1 MPAASQIPSESRWF
15 KSSYSGGNATEC
27 LECSYGVKG
36 ALIRDS
42 KISTGPIVL
51 VGSDAWRCFIGALRS
66 TPGRARVTG
75 LQDL

>member
-1 MPAASQIPSESRWF
+1 MSAVPQITSEPRWF

-27 LECSYGVKG
+27 LECSYGANG

-51 VGSDAWRCFIGALRS
+51 VGSDAWRCFIGAIRS

>member
-1 MPAASQIPSESRWF
+1 MPAAPQINSQLRWF

-27 LECSYGVKG
+27 LECSYGANG

-42 KISTGPIVL
+42 KISTGPVVL
-51 VGSDAWRCFIGALRS
+51 VGSDAWRCFIGAIRS
-66 TPGRARVTG
+66 TPERAHVTG

>member
-1 MPAASQIPSESRWF
+1 MSAVPQITSEPRWF

-27 LECSYGVKG
+27 LECSYGANG

-51 VGSDAWRCFIGALRS
+51 VGSDAWRCFIGSIRS

>member
-1 MPAASQIPSESRWF
+1 MSAVPQITSEPRWF

-27 LECSYGVKG
+27 LECSYGANG

-42 KISTGPIVL
+42 KTSTGPIVL
-51 VGSDAWRCFIGALRS
+51 VGSDAWRCFIGAIRS